1 MNTRLT
7 NISSMA
13 TREVLADVAD
23 AWRHSG
29 GDVAFGSVGGVEV
42 AQRVQDGEKF
52 DVVVLAAEAID
63 KRRHRGHRGLCRRPS
78 RRSCYQLQGPRC
90 TCPGHRCRRARR
102 EDVRR
107 DALGSVNIPVVCAGA
122 LVNAGDVLVAVDDGP
137 RYID

>member
-23 AWRHSG
+23 AWRPP
-29 GDVAFGSVGGVEV
+29 EV
-42 AQRVQDGEKF
+42 MSRSDRWAVSRWRSECKM
-52 DVVVLAAEAID
+52 A
-63 KRRHRGHRGLCRRPS
+63 RSSTSWCWPP
-78 RRSCYQLQGPRC
+78 RRSTSGATAVTADCADGHLGDLATSFKARGARA
-90 TCPGHRCRRARR
+90 PGHRCRRARR

-122 LVNAGDVLVAVDDGP
+122 LVNAGDVVVAVDDGP